1 MLQNPLEHGWSQ
13 HSPSPP
19 PLSAPEEDRYDILHI
34 KTLNHTTA
42 KGLSASSHSALGSA
56 GASHSLGH
64 VCTNPAALFPLIC
77 AEVVEK
83 LTNQIFPIQPMKLS
97 RWSFISS
104 EGRKPLNT
112 LYMRVP
118 PLCQLK
124 RQNEDVL
131 DTN

>member
-1 MLQNPLEHGWSQ
+1 MAGLSTPHPLH
-13 HSPSPP
+13 
-19 PLSAPEEDRYDILHI
+19 LSVHQRRTDVTFF
-34 KTLNHTTA
+34 TLKHLNYTTA
-42 KGLSASSHSALGSA
+42 KGLSASSLLTVPWAQQELHIP
-56 GASHSLGH
+56 LGH

-83 LTNQIFPIQPMKLS
+83 LTNQIFPVQPVKLS

-104 EGRKPLNT
+104 EGRKSLNT
-112 LYMRVP
+112 LYMRLP

-131 DTN
+131 HTN